1 MKIEKKFITK
11 YLDTIIELSDETGMS
26 KQEVR
31 TMLDITL
38 SYQNPKFINFDEIKT
53 EIKAFLTINIFSL
66 ICKL

>member
-1 MKIEKKFITK
+1 MKFEKKFITK
-11 YLDTIIELSDETGMS
+11 YLDTIIELSNETGMS

-53 EIKAFLTINIFSL
+53 EIKTFLTINVFSL

>member
-1 MKIEKKFITK
+1 MNSEKKFITK
-11 YLDTIIELSDETGMS
+11 YLDTIIELSNETGMS
-26 KQEVR
+26 KKEVK

-53 EIKAFLTINIFSL
+53 EIKTFLTINVFSL

>member
-1 MKIEKKFITK
+1 MNSEKKFITT
-11 YLDTIIELSDETGMS
+11 YLDTIIELSNETGMS
-26 KQEVR
+26 KKEVK

-53 EIKAFLTINIFSL
+53 EIKTFITINVFSL

>member
-1 MKIEKKFITK
+1 MKFEKKFITK

-38 SYQNPKFINFDEIKT
+38 SYQNPEFTNFDEIKT
-53 EIKAFLTINIFSL
+53 EIKTFLTINIFSL